1 MSKEKINIIVIG
13 CGNMGTSHAR
23 AYHKLDGFNIVGLV
37 DRNQDN
43 LDRLTKEMGNYPT
56 YNDFDT
62 ALAEA
67 KPDAVCVSTY
77 PGTHAEFSIKALNA
91 GAHVFVEKPIAET
104 IEDANA
110 VVEAAQKANK
120 KVVVGYIL
128 RHHPGWKQF
137 IDVAT
142 TLGKPLVM
150 RMNLNQQSTGKE
162 WKVHRSI
169 MEAMSPIVDC
179 GVHYVDVMCQ
189 MTKARPVS
197 VSAIGARLSDEIDPD
212 QYNYGQLQVRFDDGS
227 VGWYESGWGP
237 MISEQA
243 YFVKD
248 VMGPKG
254 SVSIHKNTFGLP
266 RGSSADIGG
275 HTSVQKLNLHHSEM
289 DENGKLVHNDEILE
303 APSEPGHD
311 ELCYFEQEYFLKSI
325 RENLDL
331 SDHLRE
337 VVHTLKIV
345 LASDESVKTGKTV
358 DLR

>member
-1 MSKEKINIIVIG
+1 MSEKKLNVLVVG

-23 AYHKLDGFNIVGLV
+23 AYHKLDDFNIVGLV
-37 DRNQDN
+37 DRGSKSSE
-43 LDRLTKEMGNYPT
+43 RLAKEVGNP
-56 YNDFDT
+56 DT
-62 ALAEA
+62 FSSYEEALRVT
-67 KPDAVCVSTY
+67 KPDAVSICTY
-77 PGTHAEFSIKALNA
+77 PGTHAEYSIKALEA

-104 IEDANA
+104 VEDAEA
-110 VVEAAQKANK
+110 VVAAAEKAGK

-128 RHHPGWKQF
+128 RHHPGWKKF
-137 IDVAT
+137 INVAE

-150 RMNLNQQSTGKE
+150 RMNLNQQSSGQE
-162 WKVHRSI
+162 WGVHKNI

-237 MISEQA
+237 MMSEQA

-248 VMGPKG
+248 VIGPKG
-254 SVSIHKNTFGLP
+254 SVSISKNTFDLP

-275 HTSVQKLNLHHSEM
+275 HTSVNRLHLHHGQT
-289 DENGKLVHNDEILE
+289 DENGKLIRDDIMIDTPDE
-303 APSEPGHD
+303 PDHD
-311 ELCYFEQEYFLKSI
+311 ELCLLEQKFFLKSI
-325 RENLDL
+325 QENLDL

-345 LASDESVKTGKTV
+345 LASDKSVKTGETV
-358 DLR
+358 KL

>member
-1 MSKEKINIIVIG
+1 MSKEKINIIVVG

-23 AYHKLDGFNIVGLV
+23 AYHKLEDFNIVGLV
-37 DRNQDN
+37 DRNNDN
-43 LDRLTKEMGNYPT
+43 LDRLTNEMGDYAT
-56 YNDFDT
+56 FNDFDE
-62 ALAEA
+62 ALA
-67 KPDAVCVSTY
+67 KTNPDAVCIATY
-77 PGTHAEFSIKALNA
+77 PKTHAELTIKALEK

-104 IEDANA
+104 IEDA
-110 VVEAAQKANK
+110 EAIVSAAEKAGK

-128 RHHPGWKQF
+128 RHHPGWKKF
-137 IDVAT
+137 IDVAGQ
-142 TLGKPLVM
+142 LGKPLVM
-150 RMNLNQQSTGKE
+150 RMNLNQQSSEKE
-162 WKVHRSI
+162 WKVHKSI

-189 MTKARPVS
+189 MTKAKPIS

-243 YFVKD
+243 FFIKD

-254 SVSIHKNTFGLP
+254 SVSISKNTFDLP
-266 RGSSADIGG
+266 RGSSADIGE
-275 HTSVQKLNLHHSEM
+275 HTSVRKLHLHHS
-289 DENGKLVHNDEILE
+289 DRDKNGKLTKDDEMIE
-303 APSEPGHD
+303 AADEPGHD
-311 ELCYFEQEYFLKSI
+311 ELCYLEQEFFLKSI
-325 RENLDL
+325 KEDLDL
-331 SDHLRE
+331 SDHLSE

-358 DLR
+358 ELD

>member
-1 MSKEKINIIVIG
+1 MTKEKLNIIIIG

-23 AYHKLDGFNIVGLV
+23 AYHKLEGFNIVGLV

-43 LDRLTKEMGNYPT
+43 LDRLTDEMGTYPT
-56 YNDFDT
+56 FNDFDK
-62 ALAEA
+62 ALQETN
-67 KPDAVCVSTY
+67 PDAVCIATY
-77 PGTHAEFSIKALNA
+77 PGTHAQFAVKALNA

-104 IEDANA
+104 LEDANA
-110 VVEAAQKANK
+110 IVDAAKRADR

-137 IDVAT
+137 IEVAS

-150 RMNLNQQSTGKE
+150 RMNLNQQSIGKE
-162 WKVHRSI
+162 WKVHKSI

-189 MTKARPVS
+189 MTKANPVS

-254 SVSIHKNTFGLP
+254 SVSISKNTFDLP
-266 RGSSADIGG
+266 RGSSSDIAE
-275 HTSVQKLNLHHSEM
+275 HTAVKQLRVHYSELDDYGNLKHDDELLN
-289 DENGKLVHNDEILE
+289 

-311 ELCYFEQEYFLKSI
+311 ELCYLEQEFFLKSI
-325 RENLDL
+325 QQDIDL

-345 LASDESVKTGKTV
+345 LASDESVKTGKTIE
-358 DLR
+358 LT